1 MVLFS
6 LGLPGRFGDWCDAV
20 ILRMAEAAL
29 GSVAAIAANTPEEL
43 ATALITGEGS
53 SFLVIGRQPPG
64 WLRRMLATT
73 DKPFI
78 FSLDDPQVAT
88 WELVS
93 RDALELADAARR
105 VSCSCVLA
113 RSCTVM
119 SRALVVRSD
128 RDWGQPSAT
137 AAAIANHLR
146 LPVGLA
152 DIERVVAELAAL
164 GLGAERDPSGS
175 DASVPDEATLAVI
188 RGAVAPYFGHL
199 AGGALEPIT
208 WSRELFLADGHR
220 PATHA
225 VDITGRVR
233 ALIYGPYINLP
244 PGNWAAEIVLGFS
257 HEVGDM
263 NFIVDV
269 LIAGSQISVTNIRP
283 LKPGV
288 FSVNLSFLI
297 GEENDHPVEFRVV
310 NEHAA
315 FDGRVML
322 GHVTLTVQHDTSNAA
337 IDLLTTELGLS
348 P

>member
-29 GSVAAIAANTPEEL
+29 GSVAAVTVNTPEEL

-53 SFLVIGRQPPG
+53 NFLVICRQPPG

-78 FSLDDPQVAT
+78 VSLDDPRVAT
-88 WELVS
+88 WELLS
-93 RDALELADAARR
+93 RNGLELADAARR

-113 RSCTVM
+113 RSCTGLP
-119 SRALVVRSD
+119 RALVVRGD
-128 RDWGQPSAT
+128 RDWHQPSAT
-137 AAAIANHLR
+137 AAAIANHLGV
-146 LPVGLA
+146 PVGPG

-164 GLGAERDPSGS
+164 GLGPERDPPGS
-175 DASVPDEATLAVI
+175 NASEPDEATLAVI
-188 RGAVAPYFGHL
+188 SGAVAPYFEHL

-208 WSRELFLADGHR
+208 WSRELFLADGHL

-244 PGNWAAEIVLGFS
+244 PGNWVAEIVLGFS
-257 HEVGDM
+257 HEIGEM

-269 LIAGSQISVTNIRP
+269 LIAGLQASVTNIRP
-283 LKPGV
+283 LKSGV
-288 FSVNLSFLI
+288 FSINLSFLI

-310 NEHAA
+310 NERAA

-322 GHVTLTVQHDTSNAA
+322 GHVTLTRQHDSSREAVEP
-337 IDLLTTELGLS
+337 LTTELGLS